1 MKPRTW
7 FAALVAL
14 AFLAGPALAQGD
26 AKKEEPAP
34 KAEVDK
40 KAEADKIDMSED
52 VIFERLT
59 GLYFEGRGGA
69 FFTLGGSAGYSN
81 AQPFFGFEVG
91 YDITD
96 WFSMQISY
104 TQGYQAAN
112 PLKDPLTCTGQPDC
126 SDYHMD
132 FGITFFNL
140 SADFDFVSGRRW
152 ALEARL
158 GGGAALIEPSAEPDQ
173 GPVDGDVMVG
183 LRGEYYTLLRHFSLG
198 LEVDYI
204 LVVPTMINSLAIS
217 FSVLYNF

>member
-1 MKPRTW
+1 MKPRCL
-7 FAALVAL
+7 FIALVAS
-14 AFLAGPALAQGD
+14 AFLAGPAFAQGD
-26 AKKEEPAP
+26 AKKDEPAP
-34 KAEVDK
+34 EAKAEE
-40 KAEADKIDMSED
+40 KAPGEQIDMTED

-81 AQPFFGFEVG
+81 AQPFFGFEIG
-91 YDITD
+91 YDIND
-96 WFSMQISY
+96 WFSMQVSY

-112 PLKDPLTCTGQPDC
+112 PIKDPLACGSAPEC
-126 SDYHMD
+126 SDYHLD

-140 SADFDFVSGRRW
+140 SADFDFVGGRRW

-173 GPVDGDVMVG
+173 GPVDGNVMVG

-204 LVVPTMINSLAIS
+204 LVVPTMINSLAMS